1 MARISL
7 KVNGKTQVVD
17 VDPET
22 PLLYVLRN
30 DLQLNGPKFG
40 CGLAQCGACT
50 VIMNGNAIRSCV
62 TQVSAV
68 KNQPVTT
75 LEGLGSTKKMHK
87 IQQAFVDEQAVQCG
101 YCINGMIMT
110 SKALLDKNPKP
121 TDAQIKEALAGNLCR
136 CGTHTRILR
145 AVKRASGQKV

>member
-50 VIMNGNAIRSCV
+50 VIINGNAIRSCV
-62 TQVSAV
+62 TVGLRRTESAGD
-68 KNQPVTT
+68 N
-75 LEGLGSTKKMHK
+75 LGR
-87 IQQAFVDEQAVQCG
+87 FGVDQ
-101 YCINGMIMT
+101 
-110 SKALLDKNPKP
+110 K
-121 TDAQIKEALAGNLCR
+121 DAQDP
-136 CGTHTRILR
+136 
-145 AVKRASGQKV
+145 ASFRR

>member
-7 KVNGKTQVVD
+7 KVNGKTQVLD

-62 TQVSAV
+62 TPSARRKIIRSPLSKAWDRPRRCTRSSRLSSMSRLCSAV
-68 KNQPVTT
+68 TA
-75 LEGLGSTKKMHK
+75 ST
-87 IQQAFVDEQAVQCG
+87 A
-101 YCINGMIMT
+101 
-110 SKALLDKNPKP
+110 
-121 TDAQIKEALAGNLCR
+121 
-136 CGTHTRILR
+136 
-145 AVKRASGQKV
+145 